1 MRSFL
6 SSKPPT
12 SEVEAATEHSADDT
26 DKEVGVKN
34 QDVPTDS
41 ETDADEISLDAQPGV
56 QNIEAIT
63 KVWSR
68 THLVIAYIMIWC
80 IYFLNSIEQSSTGAL
95 TPYVTSAFQLHSLTA
110 ATSIMSSIIGGL
122 VQLPLAKVL
131 DIWGRPQGYALMV
144 FFLTMGLVMM
154 AACKNVETY
163 AAAQVFYW
171 VGYNGLN
178 YCLSIFIADTSSLK
192 NRGLMFGFTSSP
204 YIITVWCGGPIAQ
217 SFLATSGFRWA
228 FGMWAILTPVFT
240 MPLWGLFMWNYRKAE
255 RAGLIPARQSNRTT
269 LESLKYYFIEFDVVG
284 IFLIAGGLA
293 LFLLP
298 FSLYSYQANGWR
310 SALVI
315 SMIVIGGLML
325 VAFGLYEKYFAPKT
339 FIPWGLL
346 TDRTVMGACILA
358 ATLFVEFYIWDSYFS
373 SFLQVVNNL
382 SVTKASYVVNIYSI
396 GSCFWAL
403 VVGFLIRYTG
413 RFKYLALSF
422 GVPVTILGV
431 GLMVKFRQPDTN
443 VGFLVMCQIFIAFGG
458 GTLVICEEIAVMA
471 ATSHQYIAVVL
482 AVEGMFA
489 NVGGAIGS
497 TVAGAIWTGTFPN
510 KLAQYL
516 PPDAQANLTDIY
528 ESLDVQISYE
538 WGSETRNAIA
548 HAYGDSQRYMLIA
561 ATAILIL
568 ALVSVAAWRDIKV
581 KDYKQTKGRV
591 V

>member
-1 MRSFL
+1 MWRL
-6 SSKPPT
+6 TLQHK
-12 SEVEAATEHSADDT
+12 
-26 DKEVGVKN
+26 
-34 QDVPTDS
+34 
-41 ETDADEISLDAQPGV
+41 
-56 QNIEAIT
+56 
-63 KVWSR
+63 
-68 THLVIAYIMIWC
+68 Y
-80 IYFLNSIEQSSTGAL
+80 STGLGKFSFSNTSTQLRL
-95 TPYVTSAFQLHSLTA
+95 TFHP
-110 ATSIMSSIIGGL
+110 
-122 VQLPLAKVL
+122 
-131 DIWGRPQGYALMV
+131 R
-144 FFLTMGLVMM
+144 
-154 AACKNVETY
+154 
-163 AAAQVFYW
+163 
-171 VGYNGLN
+171 YNGLN

-192 NRGLMFGFTSSP
+192 NRGLMFAFTSSP

-228 FGMWAILTPVFT
+228 FGMWAILTPCFT
-240 MPLWGLFMWNYRKAE
+240 MPLWALFMWNYRKAE
-255 RAGLIPARQSNRTT
+255 KAGLIQPRQRNRTT
-269 LESLKYYFIEFDVVG
+269 LESLKYYAIEFDIVG
-284 IFLIAGGLA
+284 LFLIAGGLA

-298 FSLYSYQANGWR
+298 FSLYSYQTNGWR

-315 SMIVIGGLML
+315 SMVVIGGLML
-325 VAFGLYEKYFAPKT
+325 IAFGLYEKYLAPKT
-339 FIPWGLL
+339 FIPWSLL
-346 TDRTVMGACILA
+346 TNRTVIGACILA

-403 VVGFLIRYTG
+403 VVGSLIRYTG
-413 RFKYLALSF
+413 RFKWLALYF

-431 GLMVKFRQPDTN
+431 GLMIKFRQPDTN

-497 TVAGAIWTGTFPN
+497 TIAGAIWTGTFPN
-510 KLAQYL
+510 KLAEYL
-516 PPDAQANLTDIY
+516 PADAQANLTDIY

-548 HAYGDSQRYMLIA
+548 HAYGESQRYMLIA
-561 ATAILIL
+561 ATTILIL
-568 ALVSVAAWRDIKV
+568 ALVSVAVWRDIQV
-581 KDYKQTKGRV
+581 KDFKQTKGRV

>member
-1 MRSFL
+1 
-6 SSKPPT
+6 
-12 SEVEAATEHSADDT
+12 
-26 DKEVGVKN
+26 
-34 QDVPTDS
+34 
-41 ETDADEISLDAQPGV
+41 
-56 QNIEAIT
+56 
-63 KVWSR
+63 
-68 THLVIAYIMIWC
+68 
-80 IYFLNSIEQSSTGAL
+80 
-95 TPYVTSAFQLHSLTA
+95 
-110 ATSIMSSIIGGL
+110 MSSIIGGL

-171 VGYNGLN
+171 VGYVHPTIFFFKTVLKINYRYNGLN

-255 RAGLIPARQSNRTT
+255 KAGLIPARQSNRTT
-269 LESLKYYFIEFDVVG
+269 LESLKYYFIEFDVIG

-325 VAFGLYEKYFAPKT
+325 ISFGLYEKYLAPKT

-413 RFKYLALSF
+413 RFKYLALCF

-516 PPDAQANLTDIY
+516 PADAQANLTDIY

-568 ALVSVAAWRDIKV
+568 ALVSVAAWRDIQV

>member
-1 MRSFL
+1 MRSFF
-6 SSKPPT
+6 SAKIPYD
-12 SEVEAATEHSADDT
+12 EVEAATERSPDGA
-26 DKEVGVKN
+26 DKEFGVKN

-41 ETDADEISLDAQPGV
+41 DTDADEISLDAQPGV

-63 KVWSR
+63 KVWSK

-240 MPLWGLFMWNYRKAE
+240 MPLWCLFMWNYRKAE
-255 RAGLIPARQSNRTT
+255 KAGLILARQSNRTT
-269 LESLKYYFIEFDVVG
+269 LESLKYYFIEFDVIG
-284 IFLIAGGLA
+284 LFFIAGGLA

-310 SALVI
+310 SALVV

-325 VAFGLYEKYFAPKT
+325 IAFGLYEKYLAPKT

-396 GSCFWAL
+396 GSCFWAV
-403 VVGFLIRYTG
+403 VVGVLIRHTG
-413 RFKYLALSF
+413 RFKWLALCF
-422 GVPVTILGV
+422 GVPITILGV

-471 ATSHQYIAVVL
+471 ATSHQYIAAVL

-510 KLAQYL
+510 KLAEYL
-516 PPDAQANLTDIY
+516 PADAQANLTDIY

-568 ALVSVAAWRDIKV
+568 ALLSVAAWRDIQV